1 MPSWPSPQKKS
12 GFIAPPPFV
21 AKVRRTRAREF
32 KNYSL
37 NPCAPLFSNF
47 SYDDFLLDQFRLE
60 LASRGVVTEASSAR
74 FSFSTAQRKW
84 NAAADHHAT
93 APRRADLAL
102 AQLSAASVFENAAKT
117 ERGRRMALRRVRFRA
132 ITRGDVAF
140 RRRRCDSHSS
150 RIFHLRARPLDAIS
164 VSVSVSGGAEKME
177 RGRRVARQCP
187 RREDRDRGEGR
198 TGLAPRRL
206 DEERRMNPAATLRR
220 MGSAIVDAG
229 TVVSLFCLVH
239 GEAIEVGNVQY
250 DTYFRVG
257 GSQNKTNLFAFQS
270 IITIFLP
277 LLSASNIDIR
287 YENTKMIISSKT

>member
-1 MPSWPSPQKKS
+1 MDPSSRSLHLPFPPPPPCCFFSFLSWVGKRSKKIVSVDACAKHGRTIPSWPSPQKKS
-12 GFIAPPPFV
+12 GFPAPPPFV

-102 AQLSAASVFENAAKT
+102 AQLSATSVFENAAKT

-150 RIFHLRARPLDAIS
+150 RIFHLRARPLDVI
-164 VSVSVSGGAEKME
+164 
-177 RGRRVARQCP
+177 
-187 RREDRDRGEGR
+187 
-198 TGLAPRRL
+198 
-206 DEERRMNPAATLRR
+206 
-220 MGSAIVDAG
+220 
-229 TVVSLFCLVH
+229 
-239 GEAIEVGNVQY
+239 
-250 DTYFRVG
+250 
-257 GSQNKTNLFAFQS
+257 
-270 IITIFLP
+270 
-277 LLSASNIDIR
+277 
-287 YENTKMIISSKT
+287 